1 MAPDGKCDC
10 KVGRLF
16 CLINTPESHKQVLF
30 PSKEEAWEA
39 GGVVLGIPPPLGAA
53 PRETFSRA
61 QDTLLLRASQTKR
74 MWCSLK
80 TDLIFSEIPRISLGK
95 G

>member
-1 MAPDGKCDC
+1 MAPDGTVDLGKCDC

-53 PRETFSRA
+53 PRANFSRA
-61 QDTLLLRASQTKR
+61 QDTLLLRASQTR
-74 MWCSLK
+74 ECGAL
-80 TDLIFSEIPRISLGK
+80 
-95 G
+95 